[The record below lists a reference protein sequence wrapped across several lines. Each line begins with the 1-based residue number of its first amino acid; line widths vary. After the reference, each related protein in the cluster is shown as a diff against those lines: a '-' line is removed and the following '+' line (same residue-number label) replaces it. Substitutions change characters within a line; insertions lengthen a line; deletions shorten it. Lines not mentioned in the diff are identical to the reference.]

1 MPFRTALSGLN
12 AAASELK
19 VIGNNVANAS
29 TTGFKESRAEFADVF
44 ASSNLGVS
52 SNAIGRGVRVAAVSQ
67 QFSQGNVA
75 FTDNNLDLAISGQGF
90 FVVSDGGVNTYTR
103 SGQFG
108 VDRDGFVVN
117 SSAQR
122 LVTFGADET
131 GNITGATSSLKLDNS
146 DINPQSSE
154 KINVSANLDA
164 SADIPGGLQATDTF
178 ALTPGT
184 QLDTTAGVYV
194 TPNIEIYD
202 QQGNNIPDA
211 TLQFTYTGT
220 GADWNVEML
229 VGGAST
235 SPATTA
241 TNVSIGT
248 DTIVLNWDP
257 DGTAAQKSTAIELS
271 TRSISST
278 NSGGST
284 VTAAANGSSQT
295 AFDPTDATTYNN
307 STSLTVYDSLGT
319 AHLSTMYFRKTG
331 IPNQWESYMYVDG
344 AKQTGPDT
352 LEFSSTGEI
361 QNTSFP
367 SKVNVPAFDPGGG
380 AAPMDLEVSF
390 GNSTQFGS
398 PFNVNALTQDG
409 FPTGRLSGLEIG
421 DTGVITSNYTNG
433 QTRVLGQVALANFA
447 NTQGLTQN
455 GGTSWSET
463 FDSGAPLVSAPG
475 SGALGLVES
484 GALEDSNV
492 DLTKELVGMITA
504 QRNFQA
510 NAQVITTADAITQTI
525 INIR

>member
-1 MPFRTALSGLN
+1 
-12 AAASELK
+12 
-19 VIGNNVANAS
+19 
-29 TTGFKESRAEFADVF
+29 
-44 ASSNLGVS
+44 
-52 SNAIGRGVRVAAVSQ
+52 
-67 QFSQGNVA
+67 
-75 FTDNNLDLAISGQGF
+75 
-90 FVVSDGGVNTYTR
+90 
-103 SGQFG
+103 
-108 VDRDGFVVN
+108 
-117 SSAQR
+117 
-122 LVTFGADET
+122 
-131 GNITGATSSLKLDNS
+131 
-146 DINPQSSE
+146 
-154 KINVSANLDA
+154 
-164 SADIPGGLQATDTF
+164 
-178 ALTPGT
+178 
-184 QLDTTAGVYV
+184 
-194 TPNIEIYD
+194 
-202 QQGNNIPDA
+202 
-211 TLQFTYTGT
+211 
-220 GADWNVEML
+220 ML